1 MRLEAG
7 GARRTLGCAGG
18 RSQARGG
25 ARGLRGAGRAGR
37 GAERGSVCERGG
49 GAGGWRG
56 KPRPRTV
63 CTWRPPDCS
72 VPERP
77 RHRPEQESPGGP
89 RLGRRSRRGRLG
101 DRVTGEEWNCRVP
114 MAPPPPRRQARAGG
128 ARSKFPSCPAH
139 WRLPPTASPL
149 PPPTSPASWAG
160 LGGWGAGGLGE
171 GSRRCSDTARG
182 GLRPGA
188 VPAACRG
195 AARDRE
201 AEGPRAADVSWRVSV
216 EGSSGPGPP

>member
-1 MRLEAG
+1 MRLEVG
-7 GARRTLGCAGG
+7 GARRTLGCAEG

-49 GAGGWRG
+49 GAAGWRG

-139 WRLPPTASPL
+139 WRLPPPRL
-149 PPPTSPASWAG
+149 PPPPLP
-160 LGGWGAGGLGE
+160 LGQGWGAGGLG
-171 GSRRCSDTARG
+171 GWGRG
-182 GLRPGA
+182 LGGA
-188 VPAACRG
+188 ATPRG
-195 AARDRE
+195 AGCVPE
-201 AEGPRAADVSWRVSV
+201 PSLPRAEVQRVTVRLRGRGQRTSAG
-216 EGSSGPGPP
+216 E